1 MAGGLFLEKMQEKTM
16 NIFADGLTKVTLSN
30 HNFRFTLVQNGPD
43 NQQLET
49 GTLIIPAGSAVAF
62 VNAMAKSLKHFDEQI
77 KAQMQTQKE
86 A

>member
-1 MAGGLFLEKMQEKTM
+1 M

-49 GTLIIPAGSAVAF
+49 GTLIIPAATVAAF
-62 VNAMAKSLKHFDEQI
+62 VNAMAKSLKHFDAQI
-77 KAQMQTQKE
+77 KAQIETNQGADK
-86 A
+86 